1 MNVRSTGR
9 QRGSSLLGIFVLGA
23 SLGPLGGLAARGTP
37 SIIEYQAV
45 QAAVDK
51 AKSGSTPDQ
60 MRQIFDRAAQ
70 VDGITSI
77 TGKDLEITR
86 DNDGRITIDY
96 AYDRQFRLG
105 GPAYLV
111 IKYAGK
117 ST

>member
-1 MNVRSTGR
+1 MTIRATGR
-9 QRGSSLLGIFVLGA
+9 QRGSSLLGIFVLVA
-23 SLGPLGGLAARGTP
+23 MLALLGVLAARVTP
-37 SIIEYQAV
+37 SVIEYQAV
-45 QAAVDK
+45 QAAVEK
-51 AKSGSTPDQ
+51 AKEGNTPDQ
-60 MRQIFDRAAQ
+60 MRQLFDRAAQ

-77 TGKDLEITR
+77 SGKDLEITR
-86 DNDGRITIDY
+86 DNDGRVVIDY